1 MNKPTG
7 SNRLT
12 LAEAGSL
19 ERMPVFA
26 LLENIRSAW
35 NIGSM
40 FRTADAAALS
50 GLYLSGMCATPPR
63 PDIEKT
69 ALGAT
74 EMVPWNYTK
83 DPLEIISNL
92 KDENIAV
99 IVLEQVEHAKPYTV
113 FEYPFPC
120 CFVVGNEVNGV
131 SPEISNAADYAVEIP
146 MSGAKQSL
154 NVAVSFG
161 VIAYEISRQWNARH
175 RRLIT
180 PE

>member
-1 MNKPTG
+1 MTQPTG

-12 LAEAGSL
+12 LGQARGL

-26 LLENIRSAW
+26 LLDNIRSAW
-35 NIGSM
+35 NIGAM
-40 FRTADAAALS
+40 FRTADASALS
-50 GLYLSGMCATPPR
+50 GIYLSGMCATPPR

-74 EMVPWNYTK
+74 EMVPWSYSK
-83 DPLEIISNL
+83 DPVEIINSL
-92 KDENIAV
+92 KDEGIA
-99 IVLEQVEHAKPYTV
+99 IVALEQVEGAKQYV
-113 FEYPFPC
+113 DFEYPFPC
-120 CFVVGNEVNGV
+120 CFVVGNEVEGV
-131 SPEISNAADYAVEIP
+131 SAEVAKQADYAVEIP

-161 VIAYEISRQWNARH
+161 VMAFEIRRQWNARQ

>member
-1 MNKPTG
+1 MTKPTG

-12 LAEAGSL
+12 LGQTGSL

-26 LLENIRSAW
+26 LLDNIRSAW

-40 FRTADAAALS
+40 FRTADAVALN

-63 PDIEKT
+63 PDIEKP

-74 EMVPWNYTK
+74 EMVPWSYSK
-83 DPLEIISNL
+83 DPFEIVTSL
-92 KDENIAV
+92 KEAEIK
-99 IVLEQVEHAKPYTV
+99 IVALEQVDNAKQYDE

-120 CFVVGNEVNGV
+120 CFVVGNEVDGV
-131 SPEISNAADYAVEIP
+131 SAEVAKHADYAVEIP
-146 MSGAKQSL
+146 MNGAKQSL

-161 VIAYEISRQWNARH
+161 VMAFEIRRQWNARQ